1 MTFRGLHGKPSCYPM
16 CYYCALAVRTDA
28 TRLAAPTRG
37 TIRAICAYA
46 SPDLKNLKFLIG
58 YSVIAYLVVRFFVH
72 LEYIILICPLY
83 IEFCVHYCNCVPR
96 ETLGGSGG
104 VVGEGLQVCVS
115 GITRT
120 LKVCHLEAIWENC
133 SRHP

>member
-1 MTFRGLHGKPSCYPM
+1 MLSNVLLLRIGRAYRCHTPGRAYTGHNSCY
-16 CYYCALAVRTDA
+16 LR
-28 TRLAAPTRG
+28 
-37 TIRAICAYA
+37 ICV
-46 SPDLKNLKFLIG
+46 PRLKNLTFLIA
-58 YSVIAYLVVRFFVH
+58 YSVIAYLVVRFFIQ

-83 IEFCVHYCNCVPR
+83 IEFCVHYFNCVPR